1 MRKNIK
7 IRGRENIRINRILFS
22 KDSAYELDNVYL
34 TVSVDNEPF
43 HTVKSEPL
51 TMVFR
56 AEGKNGLYRE
66 IMRLLYSTAR
76 LEGKD
81 KSLDRFY
88 YALDK
93 ANKTDICNEYFDK
106 ANDLYYELSDSDKK
120 ILKKGYLNDN
130 CECYKRRVEELKTEL
145 YSNVAQYCVEFDK
158 NRIFD
163 LYKNDIKKLAHNKIR
178 RFNAIEY
185 VCSFPAINPYDM
197 AKSLVMEGYD
207 INFDDS
213 SITKDEN
220 IYKASE
226 LARYIGI
233 SVRNNI
239 VIDDK
244 RVTLKELLSQDIQFS
259 SNQKYNFFKEY
270 HSWEGVTFKEI
281 LGLSDEEYELFTCSL
296 SDISDSDSIDN
307 NKMNNDIELD
317 K

>member
-93 ANKTDICNEYFDK
+93 ANKTDICNEYLDK

-213 SITKDEN
+213 SITKEEN
-220 IYKASE
+220 IQKAMN
-226 LARYIGI
+226 LARSINSDI
-233 SVRNNI
+233 KTHIINI
-239 VIDDK
+239 NPNMC
-244 RVTLKELLSQDIQFS
+244 TLKEFLSKNNDFS
-259 SNQKYNFFKEY
+259 PNMNYFY
-270 HSWEGVTFKEI
+270 RSWDGITFKEF
-281 LGLSDEEYELFTCSL
+281 LGMNNKDYKKFTSELSCLNNDSL
-296 SDISDSDSIDN
+296 SDIS
-307 NKMNNDIELD
+307 NDEPDIVDD
-317 K
+317 KF